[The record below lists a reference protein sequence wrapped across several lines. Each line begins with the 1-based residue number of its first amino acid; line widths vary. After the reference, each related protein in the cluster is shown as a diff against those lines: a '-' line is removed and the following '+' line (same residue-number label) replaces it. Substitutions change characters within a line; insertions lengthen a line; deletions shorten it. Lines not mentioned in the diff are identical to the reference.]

1 MRRSVNR
8 MATDIMR
15 QARHKHEVDN
25 RSQWFYIG
33 LIGLASVAILV
44 GSLLPMWPH

>member
-1 MRRSVNR
+1 MGRSVNR
-8 MATDIMR
+8 VATDMMG
-15 QARHKHEVDN
+15 QARHKHEGGN
-25 RSQWFYIG
+25 RPQWFYIG